1 MLQPVVQAVCICDCI
16 YNPLLMLFVCW
27 SGVYSCW
34 AIEWRM
40 RQVGQTI
47 RTGET
52 RNKHTFV
59 IRKLL
64 GLGPQYTH
72 IRTHIYTHTHTHTY
86 QRTASKRMH
95 PALQKTTGVLQ
106 IGQRPIGFRRN
117 PVNSEAITLCF
128 IINNPVHINSVL
140 NVYKL
145 SKFTKPSGT
154 AGPNRNE
161 RLRG

>member
-72 IRTHIYTHTHTHTY
+72 IRTHIYTHTHTHTHISEDSIKTNAS
-86 QRTASKRMH
+86 RTAENYWGLANRATTH
-95 PALQKTTGVLQ
+95 RVPQKPGEFRSNYVVLHNKQ
-106 IGQRPIGFRRN
+106 
-117 PVNSEAITLCF
+117 
-128 IINNPVHINSVL
+128 
-140 NVYKL
+140 
-145 SKFTKPSGT
+145 SGT
-154 AGPNRNE
+154 HKFSTE
-161 RLRG
+161 RIPTVKIYKTQRHSRPK